1 LNPIGKTKGKKVIVV
16 EETQE
21 EQQIPKSNKDIKK
34 KRVSSI
40 EQDKSEIVIVKEEK
54 DVDEEKIEVKKQRN
68 KKKVEEKTNFNQ
80 ENTIEIK
87 REEPSIA
94 KKESKQRNQVKI
106 KEEEVEEINTEKP
119 KKETKVPEKII
130 VSNEKPSE
138 LADWNAKMN
147 ARNKS
152 ERKKPRDENQIIEIE
167 ADESK
172 ERGKSLSEAFKN
184 RKSKLIKNMDK
195 RQEEIKT
202 NVSNSN
208 QNKGDG
214 EENKSIDLKNE
225 STAIGDTQIFN
236 ETKIYNNENANN
248 KKKEMNKNKKK
259 LEEIKEYPSKN
270 EPSKELLDRLIY
282 GKKAELNEKE
292 IKDVNKRLY
301 SKLIEKKDKKKNE
314 DFDKK
319 RELKTKNKEKLKEY
333 SEKLQKDIINKQA
346 EN

>member
-1 LNPIGKTKGKKVIVV
+1 
-16 EETQE
+16 
-21 EQQIPKSNKDIKK
+21 
-34 KRVSSI
+34 
-40 EQDKSEIVIVKEEK
+40 
-54 DVDEEKIEVKKQRN
+54 
-68 KKKVEEKTNFNQ
+68 
-80 ENTIEIK
+80 
-87 REEPSIA
+87 
-94 KKESKQRNQVKI
+94 
-106 KEEEVEEINTEKP
+106 
-119 KKETKVPEKII
+119 
-130 VSNEKPSE
+130 
-138 LADWNAKMN
+138 MN

-319 RELKTKNKEKLKEY
+319 RELKTK
-333 SEKLQKDIINKQA
+333 KQRKVKGIFR
-346 EN
+346 ETPKRYY

>member
-1 LNPIGKTKGKKVIVV
+1 
-16 EETQE
+16 
-21 EQQIPKSNKDIKK
+21 
-34 KRVSSI
+34 
-40 EQDKSEIVIVKEEK
+40 
-54 DVDEEKIEVKKQRN
+54 
-68 KKKVEEKTNFNQ
+68 
-80 ENTIEIK
+80 
-87 REEPSIA
+87 
-94 KKESKQRNQVKI
+94 
-106 KEEEVEEINTEKP
+106 
-119 KKETKVPEKII
+119 
-130 VSNEKPSE
+130 
-138 LADWNAKMN
+138 MN

-248 KKKEMNKNKKK
+248 KKKR
-259 LEEIKEYPSKN
+259 N
-270 EPSKELLDRLIY
+270 EQE
-282 GKKAELNEKE
+282 
-292 IKDVNKRLY
+292 
-301 SKLIEKKDKKKNE
+301 
-314 DFDKK
+314 
-319 RELKTKNKEKLKEY
+319 
-333 SEKLQKDIINKQA
+333 
-346 EN
+346 